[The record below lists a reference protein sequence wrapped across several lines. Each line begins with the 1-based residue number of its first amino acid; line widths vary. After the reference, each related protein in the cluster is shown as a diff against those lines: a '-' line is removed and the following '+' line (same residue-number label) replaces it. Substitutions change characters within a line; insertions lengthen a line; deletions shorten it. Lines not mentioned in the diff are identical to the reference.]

1 MLYRSPIPDVDI
13 PVMPLTDFVFRDVAQ
28 RADKPAM
35 IDAPTGR
42 TYTYAQLFGAAQRLA
57 AGLAARGFKKGDV
70 FGVYLPNLPEYAIV
84 FHGVALAGGVLTT
97 VNPLYTAHELAMQ
110 MRDSGA
116 KYLLTIPLFL
126 DNAKKAAAESGLEE
140 VFVLGEAEGATPF
153 MALLQNTAPVPQVAI
168 DPKNDLVVLPYS
180 SGTTGLPKGVMLSHY
195 NLVANLM
202 QIEGMTVGEV
212 QFNGSD
218 TMLGLLPFYHIYG
231 MVCIMNTGLA
241 LGATVVTMPRFD
253 MEPFLQTIQN
263 YKITWANLVPPLVL
277 ALAKHPLVDKYD
289 LSSLKS
295 ISSGAAPLGKE
306 VEQAVEARLGC
317 LATQGYGLT
326 ETSPVTH
333 FEPRLPNRDKPG
345 SIGIL
350 IPNTAAQIVDLAS
363 GEALGPG
370 AQGELWIRGPQ
381 VMQGYHHNPEATA
394 RTVDADGWLH
404 TGDVAVADA
413 DGYFWILDRIKE
425 LIKYKGLQ
433 VAPAEL
439 EAVLVSH
446 PAVADAAVI
455 GRPDPEAGEI
465 PKAFVVRKAPVEAD
479 ELMAFVAE
487 RVAPHKKIRF
497 VEFVDVLPRTASGK
511 ILRRDLLEQERARMG
526 AEGSG
531 AAAD

>member
-1 MLYRSPIPDVDI
+1 MIYRSPFPDVDI
-13 PVMPLTDFVFRDVAQ
+13 PVMPLTAFVFRDVAQ

-42 TYTYAQLFGAAQRLA
+42 TYTYAGLLGAAQRLA
-57 AGLAARGFKKGDV
+57 AGLALRGFKKGDV

-84 FHGVALAGGVLTT
+84 FHGVALAGGILTT

-126 DNAKKAAAESGLEE
+126 DNAKKAAAESGVEE
-140 VFVLGEAEGATPF
+140 IFVLGEGEGATPF
-153 MALLQNTAPVPQVAI
+153 MALLQNNAPVPQVAI
-168 DPKNDLVVLPYS
+168 DPTTDLVVLPYS
-180 SGTTGLPKGVMLSHY
+180 SGTTGLPKGVMLTHY
-195 NLVANLM
+195 NLVANLA
-202 QIEGMTVGEV
+202 QLEALKSPSVELEPHDV
-212 QFNGSD
+212 
-218 TMLGLLPFYHIYG
+218 MLGLLPFYHIYG
-231 MVCIMNTGLA
+231 MVCIMNYGLN

-253 MEPFLQTIQN
+253 LEPFLQTIQT
-263 YKITWANLVPPLVL
+263 YKVTWANLVPPLVL
-277 ALAKHPLVDKYD
+277 ALGKHPLVDKYD
-289 LSSLKS
+289 LSSLKT
-295 ISSGAAPLGKE
+295 ILSGAAPLGKDAQE
-306 VEQAVEARLGC
+306 AAQARLHC
-317 LATQGYGLT
+317 TATQGYGLT

-333 FEPRLPNRDKPG
+333 LDIRLPGPDKPG
-345 SIGIL
+345 SIGTL
-350 IPNTAAQIVDLAS
+350 IPNTEAQIVDLAQ

-381 VMQGYHHNPEATA
+381 VMKGYHNNPEATA
-394 RTVDADGWLH
+394 RTVDRDGWLH

-425 LIKYKGLQ
+425 LIKYKGMQ

-446 PAVADAAVI
+446 PSVADAAVI

-479 ELMAFVAE
+479 ELMTFVAE
-487 RVAPHKKIRF
+487 RVAPYKKVRF
-497 VEFVDVLPRTASGK
+497 VEFVDALPRTTSGK

-526 AEGSG
+526 AAGSS
-531 AAAD
+531 ATAD

>member
-1 MLYRSPIPDVDI
+1 MIYRSPLPDVNI
-13 PVMPLTDFVFRDVAQ
+13 PVMPLTDFVFRDIAQ
-28 RADKPAM
+28 HADKPAM
-35 IDAPTGR
+35 IDGPTGR
-42 TYTYAQLFGAAQRLA
+42 TYTYAQLLGAAQRLA

-84 FHGVALAGGVLTT
+84 FHGVALAGGILTT
-97 VNPLYTAHELAMQ
+97 VNPLYTTHELAMQ

-126 DNAKKAAAESGLEE
+126 DNAKKAAAESSVEE
-140 VFVLGEAEGATPF
+140 IFVLGESEGATPF
-153 MALLQNTAPVPQVAI
+153 MALLQNNAPVPQVEI

-180 SGTTGLPKGVMLSHY
+180 SGTTGLPKGVMLTHY
-195 NLVANLM
+195 NLVANLS
-202 QIEGMTVGEV
+202 QIDGMKGGRIEITER
-212 QFNGSD
+212 D

-231 MVCIMNTGLA
+231 MVCIMNAGLSI
-241 LGATVVTMPRFD
+241 GATIITMPRFD
-253 MEPFLQTIQN
+253 LEPFLQTIQN
-263 YKITWANLVPPLVL
+263 YKITFANLVPPLVL

-289 LSSLKS
+289 LSSLQS

-306 VEQAVEARLGC
+306 AEETVHARLGC
-317 LATQGYGLT
+317 IATQGYGLT

-333 FEPRLPNRDKPG
+333 WDTRVPGHDKPG
-345 SIGIL
+345 SIGPL
-350 IPNTAAQIVDLAS
+350 LPNTEARIVNLAT
-363 GEALGPG
+363 GDDLGPG
-370 AQGELWIRGPQ
+370 EQGEVWIRGPQ
-381 VMQGYHHNPEATA
+381 VMKGYHNNPEATA
-394 RTVDADGWLH
+394 RTIDRDGWLH

-425 LIKYKGLQ
+425 LIKYKGMQ

-455 GRPDPEAGEI
+455 GRPDTEAGEI
-465 PKAFVVRKAPVEAD
+465 PKAFVVRKSDVSAE

-487 RVAPHKKIRF
+487 RVAPYKKVRF
-497 VEFVDVLPRTASGK
+497 VEFVDVLPRTTSGK

-526 AEGSG
+526 VQQPG
-531 AAAD
+531 AAS